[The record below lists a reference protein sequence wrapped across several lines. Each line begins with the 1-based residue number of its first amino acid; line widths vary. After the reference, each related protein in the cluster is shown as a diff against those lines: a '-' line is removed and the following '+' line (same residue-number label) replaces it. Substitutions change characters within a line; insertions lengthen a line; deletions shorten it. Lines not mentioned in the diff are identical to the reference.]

1 MALKVTTEP
10 MENRQLA
17 VSIEVPQERVE
28 KELRKAASKLA
39 SEYRMPGFRKGKAPY
54 NLVVQY
60 FGVQALYNEF
70 VDELGQAVYKE
81 AMEQEKFEPYA
92 QASLIDINLEP
103 LTYKLTVPLEPV
115 IELGDYR
122 SIRVEADAVE
132 VSDEDVNKRLES
144 HRERLASWQDVE
156 RPSQYGDMMNINV
169 RSVIIPAEGEESSE
183 ETVVLDETDWDV
195 TPDQENP
202 MEPAGF
208 DEALI
213 GLAPGEEKEFTL
225 GWPADSQSIYA
236 GKEARF
242 HVKVNGIRAYE
253 MPELNDDF
261 AALVGPDYETLDD
274 LKKNIRETLT
284 ETAANDAKN
293 AYLEKALDAVLEQ
306 ATLDYP
312 PTVVEDQLDAM
323 MGDYEQRLRQFGIE
337 SLEDFLR
344 QSGQD
349 PAEYRESQR
358 EAAKLIAERNLVIS
372 ELLRA
377 EQIEVAEEDIEAKIG
392 QIVGS
397 SDEGDDEA
405 RDTSKSLAEM
415 LRSGSGRP
423 LLESQI
429 LQEKTL
435 DRLLAIV
442 RGEEVPELSAPAAEA
457 AEGERGDE
465 LTVESATTG
474 AVEAG
479 APLAADV
486 DAAEAQD

>member
-39 SEYRMPGFRKGKAPY
+39 TEYRMPGFRKGKAPY

-92 QASLIDINLEP
+92 QASLIDIDFEP
-103 LTYKLTVPLEPV
+103 LVYKLTVPLEPV
-115 IELGDYR
+115 IDLGDYR
-122 SIRVEADAVE
+122 SIRVEADPVE
-132 VSDEDVNKRLES
+132 VSDEDVDKRLES
-144 HRERLASWQDVE
+144 HRDRLASWRDVE
-156 RPSQYGDMMNINV
+156 RPSQYGDMMNIDV
-169 RSVIIPAEGEESSE
+169 RSVILPAEGEEAGE
-183 ETVVLDETDWDV
+183 ETVVLDESDWDV

-213 GLAPGEEKEFTL
+213 GLAPGEEKEFVL

-236 GKEARF
+236 GKEAKF
-242 HVKVNGIRAYE
+242 HVRVNGIQAYE
-253 MPELNDDF
+253 KPELNDDL
-261 AALVGPDYETLDD
+261 AALVGPDYETLED
-274 LKKNIRETLT
+274 LKNSIRETLT
-284 ETAANDAKN
+284 ETAAKEADN
-293 AYLEKALDAVLEQ
+293 AFLEKALDAVLAQ

-312 PTVVEDQLDAM
+312 PTVVDDQLDAM
-323 MGDYEQRLRQFGIE
+323 MSDYEQRLRQLGIE
-337 SLEDFLR
+337 SLEEFLR

-349 PAEYRESQR
+349 PDEYRESQR
-358 EAAKLIAERNLVIS
+358 ESAKRIAERNLLIS

-377 EQIEVAEEDIEAKIG
+377 EQIEVTEEDIEAKIG
-392 QIVGS
+392 EIVGEP
-397 SDEGDDEA
+397 EGEDEA
-405 RDTSKSLAEM
+405 ARDSAKSFAEM
-415 LRSGSGRP
+415 LRSGGGRP

-442 RGEEVPELSAPAAEA
+442 RGEEVPELSAAPVAE
-457 AEGERGDE
+457 E
-465 LTVESATTG
+465 TVEEEG
-474 AVEAG
+474 AAAGEAQSDAVDAG
-479 APLAADV
+479 APIAVEGESAG
-486 DAAEAQD
+486 AQD